1 MKNKFL
7 DENDEKYDKDLKE
20 RKEIKRRKELM
31 FLKQQKDK
39 TKQDIE
45 RKKLDEFMM
54 GGRMKQT

>member
-31 FLKQQKDK
+31 FLKQ
-39 TKQDIE
+39 
-45 RKKLDEFMM
+45 
-54 GGRMKQT
+54 